1 MDTSGCVTKASY
13 LVNIFILFC
22 IFQLTYLNCFRKELD
37 KIGSRSVRCW
47 GLRTQNFRKSKI
59 NSKKRYQSVGGLFSF
74 LRKLPLFKFPNYPD
88 LACVSQKTR
97 KRNEPEKP
105 FVKLRPA
112 YSVKLFFSYVVKG
125 IKLKITAEFRDTA
138 HIRFED
144 TKGIISPE
152 KFRDPEQTTPDL
164 CSFLLTCSDSAEL
177 DKCALDVLT
186 RWRDKE
192 DSDASM
198 ASLEKALTEIG
209 RENILEDF
217 KRLAYRSYAKDP
229 AVVVV
234 QTRPVNSAL
243 EEVPVDDSDPGHRR
257 ISEFLDTAGEMD
269 DMFRAEDDSSSP
281 RTPRFSGRDEVFTDE
296 NGAEPITEESVIVV
310 EKHRLVD
317 EEGNLIGETHKI
329 MQDGNEVAEEDREK
343 LLQDFFSNDKGVL
356 DFLASENAAKVVEN
370 GKGTEETE
378 I

>member
-1 MDTSGCVTKASY
+1 M
-13 LVNIFILFC
+13 
-22 IFQLTYLNCFRKELD
+22 
-37 KIGSRSVRCW
+37 
-47 GLRTQNFRKSKI
+47 
-59 NSKKRYQSVGGLFSF
+59 
-74 LRKLPLFKFPNYPD
+74 
-88 LACVSQKTR
+88 
-97 KRNEPEKP
+97 
-105 FVKLRPA
+105 
-112 YSVKLFFSYVVKG
+112 
-125 IKLKITAEFRDTA
+125 
-138 HIRFED
+138 
-144 TKGIISPE
+144 
-152 KFRDPEQTTPDL
+152 
-164 CSFLLTCSDSAEL
+164 
-177 DKCALDVLT
+177 DVLT

-234 QTRPVNSAL
+234 ETRSVNSAL
-243 EEVPVDDSDPGHRR
+243 KEVPVDDSDPGHRR

-269 DMFRAEDDSSSP
+269 DMFKGEDDSSSP
-281 RTPRFSGRDEVFTDE
+281 RTPRFSERDEVFTDE
-296 NGAEPITEESVIVV
+296 NGPEPITEESVIVV

-329 MQDGNEVAEEDREK
+329 MQDGNEVAEEDTEK